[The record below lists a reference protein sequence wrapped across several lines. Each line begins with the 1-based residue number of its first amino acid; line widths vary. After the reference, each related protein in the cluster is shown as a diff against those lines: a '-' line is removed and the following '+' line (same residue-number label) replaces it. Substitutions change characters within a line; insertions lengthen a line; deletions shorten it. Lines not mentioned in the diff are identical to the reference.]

1 MQAVTIDEI
10 VTPTQGHRRLSSV
23 HIPALDG
30 LRGTA
35 ILAVLLFKSCE
46 GFQPSTWGGKAVG
59 QLFGC
64 GWAGVDLFFVL
75 SGFLITGILLDTK
88 GLAHYF
94 RNFYA
99 RRTLRVFPLYY
110 GVLFVTFIVLRRL
123 IPMDNPAAAKIVHN
137 QSWLWIYQTNLA
149 FLVQHGVFFDA
160 GWLRFNHFWSL
171 AIEEQ
176 FYLVWPLLIF
186 LLSRRRL
193 AVTCWLLVGGALL
206 LRVALFLAHQ
216 PRGAMFYPTPCRTDS
231 LAMGALLAIA
241 VRTGLGARGL
251 QPLARKGALLTGLAL
266 IAVWIWRRQ
275 LDVNDITTLTFG
287 FTLVAIFAAS
297 ILVLALNPLPSHPW
311 VKLMESRTLR
321 LLGKY
326 SYAMY
331 VLHML
336 VITALNRRVTIEWFV
351 AHSRFEALGM
361 VLHAVV
367 FCSATLAVGFL
378 SWHLY
383 EKHFLRAKRFFPDRA
398 PVSPEPVL
406 SEVGIA
412 RPAEQL
418 LPLGKF
424 GEAR

>member
-1 MQAVTIDEI
+1 MHTTAADDFARMQSA
-10 VTPTQGHRRLSSV
+10 PRRLSSV

-30 LRGTA
+30 LRGVA

-46 GFQPSTWGGKAVG
+46 GFEPATWGGKLLG
-59 QLFGC
+59 QIFGC

-88 GLAHYF
+88 GLPHYF

-110 GVLFVTFIVLRRL
+110 GVLFVSFVLLARW
-123 IPMDNPAAAKIVHN
+123 IPTNDPAAARIVHS
-137 QSWLWIYQTNLA
+137 QGWLWGYCTNLA
-149 FLVQHGVFFDA
+149 FLVKRTVFFDA

-186 LLSRRRL
+186 LLSRRNL
-193 AVTCWLLVGGALL
+193 NVACWMLVGGALC
-206 LRVALFLAHQ
+206 LRAGMFFAHQ

-241 VRTGLGARGL
+241 VRSAIGAGGL
-251 QPLARKGALLTGLAL
+251 QTIAKRAAIVSGLVL
-266 IAVWIWRRQ
+266 IAVWIWRGK
-275 LDVNDITTLTFG
+275 LDVNDITTLTVG
-287 FTLVAIFAAS
+287 FTVLAIFAAS
-297 ILVLALNPLPSHPW
+297 ILVIALNPSPSHPW
-311 VKLMESRTLR
+311 VKLMENQSLR

-336 VITALNRRVTIEWFV
+336 VITSLDRRWTIEWFI

-361 VLHAVV
+361 ALHTMV
-367 FCSATLAVGFL
+367 FCAATLAVGFL

-383 EKHFLRAKRFFPDRA
+383 EKHFIRAKRFFPDRA
-398 PVSPEPVL
+398 AAPSPTMSGPQENLVIAGSSAVS
-406 SEVGIA
+406 
-412 RPAEQL
+412 
-418 LPLGKF
+418 
-424 GEAR
+424 